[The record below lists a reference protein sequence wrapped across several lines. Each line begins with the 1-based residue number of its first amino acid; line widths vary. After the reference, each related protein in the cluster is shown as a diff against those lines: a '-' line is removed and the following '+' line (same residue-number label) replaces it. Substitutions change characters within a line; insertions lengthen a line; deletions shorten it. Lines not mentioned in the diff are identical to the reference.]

1 VLDQDSICFRM
12 PFDALTVRTR
22 RIARPQTASE
32 KRDAQ
37 RAVSCLRF
45 GLEAREPHVLDGVQ
59 RLMHVLDGHGSFGF
73 RALDASPL
81 ATSFAEELC
90 RRIATEFERGRLVA
104 EFQELLQPRERDQAV
119 EVELPPLP
127 PAKADQLVNFFDVR
141 FVDEIGQGIP
151 GLEVEFTV
159 DGEIQTKTT
168 NAAGVALLEGVKASS
183 ATVTVP
189 DPAAAEQIL
198 EPRWVAPRPGKLP
211 PESNSSEFLF
221 EGGKIPSLGLRAALP
236 HRVVLKPPL
245 GKLFVELYDKSGQTR
260 HVETKYTIDGPQSF
274 SGKTDKEGRLV
285 HPSVVPGNYTLKL
298 EVEIV
303 TADGTETDTFETPLV
318 VLAQGEGVPEVRRL
332 GAIPRIVL
340 ARVGGSVFPANK
352 SFLLPGAVAALTE
365 VSELYFENDPS
376 DLLVVAHAGAGEAEP
391 DALSLERAEVTLA
404 FLKDEVD
411 TWLALYEPNTSEA
424 RRWGAEEDRAMLTAL
439 PDFERKSEAED
450 PVRWFQTTRALK
462 VDGIAGPETRKAL
475 VQAYMALDA
484 ASLSDGEFDITPSAH
499 GCGANFPLEGVARE
513 PELATSGE
521 RVELLFFD
529 REFGV
534 LPKAP
539 GKNSTAG
546 SAAYPDWE
554 QRAVVIEFSAAGAVT
569 EPADEEPLDGDEALD
584 GETPPKAGTS
594 PGSNDGVEM
603 VA

>member
-1 VLDQDSICFRM
+1 
-12 PFDALTVRTR
+12 VRTR
-22 RIARPQTASE
+22 RIGRARTPSE
-32 KRDAQ
+32 QGNAQ

-45 GLEAREPHVLDGVQ
+45 GLESRDPQVIDAVQ
-59 RLMHVLDGHGSFGF
+59 RLLHVLDGHGSFDC

-81 ATSFAEELC
+81 GTSFAEGLW

-104 EFQELLQPRERDQAV
+104 EFDERQQLREHDEAS

-127 PAKADQLVNFFDVR
+127 PAESDQLVNFFDVR

-183 ATVTVP
+183 ATVAVP
-189 DPAAAEQIL
+189 DPAAVERIL
-198 EPRWVAPRPGKLP
+198 DPRWATPRAGKLP

-245 GKLFVELYDKSGQTR
+245 GKLFVELYDKSGRAR
-260 HVETKYTIDGPQSF
+260 HVDTKYTISGPESF
-274 SGKTDKEGRLV
+274 SGKTDQEGRLV
-285 HPSVVPGNYTLKL
+285 HPDVVPGNYTLKL

-303 TADGTETDTFETPLV
+303 TADGTETDIFETPLV
-318 VLAQGEGVPEVRRL
+318 VLASSEGAPEVRRL

-340 ARVGGSVFPANK
+340 ARIGGSVFAPGK
-352 SFLLPGAVAALTE
+352 SFLLPGAVSALTE
-365 VSELYFENDPS
+365 ASELYFENDPS
-376 DLLVVAHAGAGEAEP
+376 DLLVVGHAHPLESEP
-391 DALSLERAEVTLA
+391 DALSLERAQAALA
-404 FLKDEVD
+404 FLNDEVE
-411 TWLALYEPNTSEA
+411 TWLAFYETGTPEA
-424 RRWGAEEDRAMLTAL
+424 RRWGPGEDSAMLSAL
-439 PDFERKSEAED
+439 SDFERKGESED
-450 PVRWFQTTRALK
+450 PLRWFQTTRALT
-462 VDGIAGPETRKAL
+462 VDGIAGPETRRAL
-475 VQAYMALDA
+475 ITEYMALDA
-484 ASLSDGEFDITPSAH
+484 ASLTDGEFDITPAPH
-499 GCGANFPLEGVARE
+499 GCGANFPPAGAPAPDPEAE
-513 PELATSGE
+513 PSGG
-521 RVELLFFD
+521 RLELLFFD

-539 GKNSTAG
+539 GDNSAAG

-554 QRAVVIEFSAAGAVT
+554 KRATVMEFSAAAAPT
-569 EPADEEPLDGDEALD
+569 GDEALD
-584 GETPPKAGTS
+584 VEAPPAS
-594 PGSNDGVEM
+594 APSGSNDGVEM